1 MPSQVLTVFQEQ
13 QKMNKSQ
20 VLITCLWLNKQMVG
34 LGSKLCSDWI
44 ITLPEYRAGPS
55 RRIGVSF
62 PFSECYLGS
71 CKKCAG
77 QGSVSFKDVPVDF
90 TWDERLQLTC
100 MRRTLYRDVM
110 LVSVG
115 YCVSKP
121 EVIFKLEQGEEP
133 WPLER
138 AFPCRSDPGC
148 CLHPQDL
155 CL

>member
-20 VLITCLWLNKQMVG
+20 
-34 LGSKLCSDWI
+34 
-44 ITLPEYRAGPS
+44 
-55 RRIGVSF
+55 
-62 PFSECYLGS
+62 
-71 CKKCAG
+71 KCAG